1 MVALTHQLCHASLS
15 YPSLITHV
23 LMLSCSHVCQANE
36 LASRDAKE
44 KGGDIAV
51 WLKDGYVQESHWS
64 ALAFVTE
71 EDEFVTARPDCALS
85 GRTVLRAME
94 LERGLAEQGII
105 NTISMRPVKA

>member
-1 MVALTHQLCHASLS
+1 
-15 YPSLITHV
+15 
-23 LMLSCSHVCQANE
+23 MLSCSHVCQANE

-94 LERGLAEQGII
+94 LVRGLAEQGII